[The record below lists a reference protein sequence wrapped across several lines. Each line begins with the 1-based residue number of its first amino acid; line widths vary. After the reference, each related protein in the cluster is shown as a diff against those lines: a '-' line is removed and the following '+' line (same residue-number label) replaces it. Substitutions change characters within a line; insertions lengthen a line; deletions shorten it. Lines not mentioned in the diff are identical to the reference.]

1 LLEHKRVASKCNA
14 TQDWQRLV
22 LQQNFTVEY
31 AVNFHSWLST
41 KNNSVQQ
48 SFEAATETISDLENV
63 GRQRR
68 RRSAGTSRH
77 FRRSY
82 LRTN

>member
-1 LLEHKRVASKCNA
+1 M
-14 TQDWQRLV
+14 
-22 LQQNFTVEY
+22 
-31 AVNFHSWLST
+31 
-41 KNNSVQQ
+41 
-48 SFEAATETISDLENV
+48 ETISDLENV

-82 LRTN
+82 LKTNKVKKVKGQGMLNMYIIFETTLMPFTQNYQNYFVLVDTTACQSWRVF